1 MLGVSALQVAGEAK
15 HSYAAGGVLLEDA
28 TVEQI
33 REAMGG
39 QLQPL
44 TNTRLRWYLNDL
56 ESAQRLADAGTLLMA
71 AQLYRAMRRDGVIA
85 GLLGTRSAG
94 LVRLSK
100 KFYGDPEIA
109 DALAANNG
117 SRSVFDEM
125 FPPAE
130 LAALVADGI
139 VLGVGVA
146 EMVPV
151 EGRDYPVMVRLDP
164 ENLFYLWTKNE
175 WYFKSVAGLIR
186 IRPGDGRWVL
196 HLPGARMSP
205 WNAGLWPALGRSYI
219 NKEHAMSCRSNYS
232 AKLANPARV
241 AVSPLGATEVQQK
254 NFFRKLM
261 QWGINTVFDLPVG
274 WDIKLIES
282 NGRGIEIFQKEID
295 SSDQEAMIAI
305 SGNTVQATGGTGFI
319 SSGMFRAIRQD
330 LIKSD
335 GDALAYTLNTQGL
348 PIYLVTMYGVDALE
362 RRFTAVQW
370 DTSTPVELVTEAQ
383 ALMTVGTAVTALVD
397 ALEKAGSDRKIDV
410 DALFTHYGVPMK
422 AKGANDNTVAP
433 VEQNESVAAGD
444 DTQAKALAS
453 LVARLPEHVRKLPL
467 DTLVSLQSRA
477 A

>member
-1 MLGVSALQVAGEAK
+1 MLGVSVLQ
-15 HSYAAGGVLLEDA
+15 AAGAAHAGAYAGVLLEDA

-39 QLQPL
+39 QLQALP
-44 TNTRLRWYLNDL
+44 NTRNRWYLADL
-56 ESAQRLADAGTLLMA
+56 ETAQRQADSGNLLMA
-71 AQLYRAMRRDGVIA
+71 AQLYRSMRRDGVIA

-94 LVRLSK
+94 LVRLPK

-130 LAALVADGI
+130 LAALAADGF

-164 ENLFYLWTKNE
+164 ENLFYLWTRNA
-175 WYFKSVAGLIR
+175 WYFKSVAGLIQ
-186 IRPGDGRWVL
+186 IHPGDGRWIL
-196 HLPGARMSP
+196 HLPGARMTP

-241 AVSPLGATEVQQK
+241 AEAPLGASEPERRG
-254 NFFRKLM
+254 FFKKLM
-261 QWGINTVFDLPVG
+261 AWGINSVFELPVG
-274 WDIKLIES
+274 WSIRLIES
-282 NGRGIEIFQKEID
+282 NGRGIEVFQKEID
-295 SSDQEAMIAI
+295 TSDMEVMIAI
-305 SGNTVQATGGTGFI
+305 SGQMVTTTGGTGFV
-319 SSGMFRAIRQD
+319 SSSMFKAIRQD

-335 GDALAYTLNTQGL
+335 GDALAYTINTQGL
-348 PIYLVTMYGVDALE
+348 PIYLVTTYGADALE
-362 RRFTAVQW
+362 RRFTTVQW
-370 DTSTPVELVTEAQ
+370 DTSTPAELATEAQ
-383 ALMTVGTAVTALVD
+383 ALVSLGAAVTALTA
-397 ALEKAGSDRKIDV
+397 ALAGRREIDI
-410 DALFTHYGVPMK
+410 DKLFTRFGVPLLVP
-422 AKGANDNTVAP
+422 ANDTAKPATTDTSTIVADGY
-433 VEQNESVAAGD
+433 E
-444 DTQAKALAS
+444 TQAKAIAS
-453 LVARLPEHVRKLPL
+453 LVSRLPEHVRKMPL
-467 DTLVSLQSRA
+467 ENLASLYSRA